1 VKQRN
6 PFFKFLTGVLK
17 FLVLYQVVIRIVR
30 KLWHFPAPAFIG
42 RFLDSDLRRRMQ
54 PPGPIIEHSG
64 IRPGIKVL
72 EIGCGSGSYTTF
84 VARAVGPE
92 GAVCALDIQPKM
104 LEQLAQKLDQ
114 PENADLTNITLYEQS
129 AYELPFD
136 DGTFDVVYM
145 VTVLF
150 EIPDRQRA
158 LAEIRRV
165 LKPDGKLA
173 SSEFLFDPDYP
184 LLITT
189 IKAAQSAGF
198 QVDHVG
204 GNFWAYTARFKTP

>member
-1 VKQRN
+1 MKQKN
-6 PFFKFLTGVLK
+6 SFLRVLVGMLK
-17 FLVLYQVVIRIVR
+17 SLVLYQIAIRIVR

-42 RFLDSDLRRRMQ
+42 RFLDSDLRRKMQ
-54 PPGPIIEHSG
+54 PPGPIIEQSG

-72 EIGCGSGSYTTF
+72 EIGCGSGGYTTF

-92 GAVCALDIQPKM
+92 GEICALDIQPEM
-104 LEQLAQKLDQ
+104 LEQLAYKLAQ
-114 PENADLTNITLYEQS
+114 PEYSDITNVTLYEQS
-129 AYELPFD
+129 AYDLPFD

-158 LAEIRRV
+158 LAEVKRV
-165 LKPDGKLA
+165 LKPDGKFS

-198 QVDHVG
+198 RVDHVG
-204 GNFWAYTARFKTP
+204 GSFWAYTARFGTA